1 MWRTVIKMKM
11 DLRKEVAL
19 PSGVHARLEGTMLH
33 VKGPKGEAHKE
44 FRHPKVKLNLENN
57 TLVLAVPQATKREKT
72 IIGSFWSHI
81 KNMVQGVQELHV
93 YKLKIC
99 SGHFPMNVTISG
111 REFMIKNF
119 LGETV
124 PRKVTMPAEADVKIA
139 GTDITVSSPDKEAAG
154 LAAAK
159 IENLCRITNR
169 DIRIFQDG
177 CYITHKVGKAVA

>member
-1 MWRTVIKMKM
+1 MKT

-19 PSGVHARLEGTMLH
+19 PSGVHARLEGEIVH
-33 VKGPKGEAHKE
+33 IKGPKGEARKE
-44 FRHPKVKLNLENN
+44 FRHPKVKLKIENDK
-57 TLVLAVPQATKREKT
+57 LVLLVPQATKREKT
-72 IIGSFWSHI
+72 ILGSFWSHV
-81 KNMVQGVQELHV
+81 KNMVQGVQDLHV

-99 SGHFPMNVTISG
+99 SGHFPMNVSLSG
-111 REFMIKNF
+111 REFTIKNF

-124 PRKVTMPAEADVKIA
+124 PRKAIIPQGVEVTIA

>member
-1 MWRTVIKMKM
+1 MKD
-11 DLRKEVAL
+11 DLRKEIAL
-19 PSGVHARLEGTMLH
+19 PSGVHARLEGKVVHLQ
-33 VKGPKGEAHKE
+33 GPKGETKRE
-44 FRHPKVKLNLENN
+44 FRHPRV
-57 TLVLAVPQATKREKT
+57 TLMVEAQKIVLAASKATKREKT
-72 IIGSFWSHI
+72 VLGSFCSQVR
-81 KNMVQGVQELHV
+81 NMVQGVQEPHL
-93 YKLKIC
+93 YNLKIC

-111 REFMIKNF
+111 HEFFIKNF

-124 PRKVTMPAEADVKIA
+124 PRRVLLPPEAKVVIT
-139 GTDITVSSPDKEAAG
+139 GTDIVVSSPDKEAAG

>member
-1 MWRTVIKMKM
+1 M
-11 DLRKEVAL
+11 DLRKEVVL
-19 PSGVHARLEGTMLH
+19 PAGVQARVEGTMLH
-33 VKGPKGEAHKE
+33 VKGPKGEASKD
-44 FRHPKVKLNLENN
+44 FRHPKVKLHIESGK
-57 TLVLAVPQATKREKT
+57 LVLAVPQATKREKT
-72 IIGSFWSHI
+72 IIGSFWSHL

-124 PRKVTMPAEADVKIA
+124 PRKVTMPKEAEVKIA

>member
-1 MWRTVIKMKM
+1 M

-99 SGHFPMNVTISG
+99 SGHFPMNVSISG
-111 REFMIKNF
+111 RDFIIKNF
-119 LGETV
+119 LGEAV
-124 PRKVTMPAEADVKIA
+124 PRRVTLPQGADVKVQ
-139 GTDITVSSPDKEAAG
+139 GEEVVITSVDKELAGRVAG
-154 LAAAK
+154 L
-159 IENLCRITNR
+159 IERLCRITNR
-169 DIRIFQDG
+169 DLRIFQDG
-177 CYITHKVGKAVA
+177 CYITHKAGKAI

>member
-1 MWRTVIKMKM
+1 MKT

-19 PSGVHARLEGTMLH
+19 PSGVHARLAGETLH
-33 VKGPKGEAHKE
+33 IKGPKGEVHHD
-44 FRHPKVKLNLENN
+44 FRHPKVKVNIEQGK
-57 TLVLAVPQATKREKT
+57 VILAAPRATKREKT
-72 IIGSFWSHI
+72 ILGSFWSQA
-81 KNMVQGVQELHV
+81 KNMVRGVQELHV

-111 REFMIKNF
+111 QEFTIKNF

-124 PRKVTMPAEADVKIA
+124 PRKVLLPIAAEVKIA